1 MLIFKRGSDQLIV
14 RFEGN
19 VTTMLKDG
27 QPKTTMKGSYA
38 VVSAS
43 GALAG
48 TKGEGS
54 YSGYF
59 TAEDKYRIDWEG
71 TRTVPH
77 GVPGQ
82 ELTLRV

>member
-1 MLIFKRGSDQLIV
+1 MR
-14 RFEGN
+14 
-19 VTTMLKDG
+19 
-27 QPKTTMKGSYA
+27 GSYA
-38 VVSAS
+38 IDSAT

-71 TRTVPH
+71 TRTVQKQKGAMVFPDKN
-77 GVPGQ
+77 
-82 ELTLRV
+82 